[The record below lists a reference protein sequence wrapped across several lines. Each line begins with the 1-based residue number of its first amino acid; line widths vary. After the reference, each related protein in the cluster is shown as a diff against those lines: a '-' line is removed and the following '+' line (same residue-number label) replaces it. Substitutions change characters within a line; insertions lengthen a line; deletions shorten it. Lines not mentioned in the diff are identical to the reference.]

1 MPNYSRIALN
11 FLAQKSVIYARAV
24 CCLPVRRNINNFRS
38 WVIMLARFVSLYTNK
53 GPEDTNNN
61 QTKLLC

>member
-24 CCLPVRRNINNFRS
+24 CCCACDGI
-38 WVIMLARFVSLYTNK
+38 
-53 GPEDTNNN
+53 
-61 QTKLLC
+61 